1 MTKKMIIKKDWINL
15 AEDKWRALVNNVMN
29 ARNLFTSNASSGIS
43 RTLLHGVSYQSSM
56 NTTTN
61 LHVEKWLEVPITMA
75 QAFMQVIL
83 VAITGSSSSGLPP
96 KYWQPVIP
104 LISAC
109 FLASATKWSSSTLRT
124 SPAICNRML
133 LCYNDHT
140 HAPITVYRQND
151 RFPWKITLRSQKKS
165 VCW

>member
-1 MTKKMIIKKDWINL
+1 MCYYLNVHFQGQRVNL
-15 AEDKWRALVNNVMN
+15 AEDKRWALVNNVMN
-29 ARNLFTSNASSGIS
+29 ARNLFTSASSGIS

-56 NTTTN
+56 NVTTN
-61 LHVEKWLEVPITMA
+61 SHVEKWLEVPITMA
-75 QAFMQVIL
+75 HAFMQVIL

-133 LCYNDHT
+133 LCYSYHT
-140 HAPITVYRQND
+140 HAHITVHG
-151 RFPWKITLRSQKKS
+151 QK
-165 VCW
+165 VRCP